1 MSQGA
6 RGSGATR
13 ALVIALVAFAWAL
26 AVHIPLVP
34 GVPDFRIQ
42 KAVALLT
49 VLLAGC
55 FAIALSLRPLTNA
68 ATQNLSLM
76 MGLLAL
82 GLVLVQKP
90 EAPVH
95 WLDWLAPQIGSIG
108 LAAIALAGAAFARFC
123 VSFPRD
129 LAPEEFIGH
138 SAQTRRSSGGSGIS
152 PLFTGWL
159 KVQRSMDARESRT
172 IRKWDA
178 AIHGALSSL
187 IQRLPKGPAILQH
200 LTRVARGEQ
209 DEWARLRLPWRAWWI
224 AAAACALA
232 VILSLAGYPKHAAA
246 VLISTAGVLWLIGFI
261 VATQGYPLM
270 NERELR
276 QSAWL
281 VNSVFLSFS
290 LLCVINMLGMLAGVS
305 LTLTA
310 EFAGG
315 LGDEFELQQLAGTL
329 LAHGFATAV
338 VVGSLVLIVSLAI
351 AVFKDGSL
359 DPALALR
366 ATTLYAALA
375 LVLGL
380 LFVLIEG
387 LLYYFAV
394 ARLGMSSQL
403 APIIAGATITFGIGP
418 LRRHLERRLHRWIQR
433 LMPASALANAMRTES
448 AVVFSDLTGY
458 TAISAT
464 DERAALTLAALFH
477 KEAEKAAQRHGGRLV
492 KTIGDAVLLDF
503 PAADQALVAAEELMV
518 RFQSACDVLNLP
530 STPLRTGIHA
540 GEVVRAHDGD
550 LYGAVV
556 NLAAR
561 LETSAAPGEIVVS
574 RSVVDALPANVV
586 ARLEALG
593 ERSLKNVPQP
603 VERFRLTLAPAG

>member
-1 MSQGA
+1 MNHGA

-13 ALVIALVAFAWAL
+13 ALVIALVASAWAL
-26 AVHIPLVP
+26 AFYIPLVP

-42 KAVALLT
+42 KAAALLA

-55 FAIALSLRPLTNA
+55 FAVALSLRPIINA
-68 ATQNLSLM
+68 ATKNLSLM

-82 GLVLVQKP
+82 GLVLVQGP
-90 EAPVH
+90 EAPVR
-95 WLDWLAPQIGSIG
+95 WLDWTAIQAQNLG
-108 LAAIALAGAAFARFC
+108 LAAIVLAGAAFARFC
-123 VSFPRD
+123 VSFPRA
-129 LAPEEFIGH
+129 LEPEEFIGRN
-138 SAQTRRSSGGSGIS
+138 APALRSNEGSGVS
-152 PLFTGWL
+152 GLFTRWL
-159 KVQRSMDARESRT
+159 KFQRSMDARASPT
-172 IRKWDA
+172 IRNWDA
-178 AIHGALSSL
+178 VIHGALSRL
-187 IQRLPKGPAILQH
+187 ILRLPKGPAVVQR
-200 LTRVARGEQ
+200 LTQFARGGQ

-224 AAAACALA
+224 AATACALGLS
-232 VILSLAGYPKHAAA
+232 LSLAGSSMGAAIA
-246 VLISTAGVLWLIGFI
+246 LVPTAGALWLFGFI

-290 LLCVINMLGMLAGVS
+290 LLLAINMLGMLAGVS
-305 LTLTA
+305 LALTA
-310 EFAGG
+310 EFADDQSGG
-315 LGDEFELQQLAGTL
+315 LELRQLAGAL
-329 LAHGFATAV
+329 FAHGFATAV
-338 VVGSLVLIVSLAI
+338 VVGVLVLIVSLAI

-380 LFVLIEG
+380 LFVAIEG

-403 APIIAGATITFGIGP
+403 APIIAGAAITFGIGP
-418 LRRHLERRLHRWIQR
+418 LRRLLDRRLQRWIQR
-433 LMPASALANAMRTES
+433 LMPASALANAMRTWS
-448 AVVFSDLTGY
+448 AIVFSDLTGY

-464 DERAALTLAALFH
+464 DEKTALTLAALFH

-503 PAADQALVAAEELMV
+503 PVASQALVAAEELMV
-518 RFQSACDVLNLP
+518 RFRAACEVLGLP
-530 STPLRTGIHA
+530 VTPLRTGIHA
-540 GEVVRAHDGD
+540 GEVVKAHDGD

-574 RSVVDALPANVV
+574 RSVADAAPAGSV

-593 ERSLKNVPQP
+593 ARSLKNVPQP
-603 VERFRLTLAPAG
+603 VECFRLTLAPAA